1 MRLNI
6 AFAPPANSAR
16 ARGPSAET
24 ESGEANAARQLEFL
38 RKDFV
43 HCSEPLHGTDRSAC
57 RATIAL
63 TLVTPGG
70 RIGIIVRSLDLPQWW
85 NLDLPESIGSRL
97 LGQERL
103 WRTAESREQ

>member
-1 MRLNI
+1 
-6 AFAPPANSAR
+6 
-16 ARGPSAET
+16 
-24 ESGEANAARQLEFL
+24 
-38 RKDFV
+38 
-43 HCSEPLHGTDRSAC
+43 
-57 RATIAL
+57 
-63 TLVTPGG
+63 LVTPGG